1 MDTDDTPVDQMPDP
15 VAPEAELTT
24 PPPDPEPEPQPEPEP
39 EIPPVRKAPKEI
51 APEPPPFKVKAGVN
65 FSIDGGSVSA
75 L

>member
-1 MDTDDTPVDQMPDP
+1 MDTDETPVDPILNP

-24 PPPDPEPEPQPEPEP
+24 PPPDPEPEPQPL
-39 EIPPVRKAPKEI
+39 KM
-51 APEPPPFKVKAGVN
+51 KAGVN

>member
-15 VAPEAELTT
+15 VAPDAELTNL
-24 PPPDPEPEPQPEPEP
+24 PPDPEP
-39 EIPPVRKAPKEI
+39 EIPPVRKEPKEI